1 MLYLISWLTDFAAF
15 LFLFAGNRYLADQE
29 SNVLGILGASFFLA
43 SAIANTS
50 AGMLADR
57 FGRRRVSLIGA
68 IVFVVT
74 VALVSLT
81 GPTGYFFYAAYTLVG
96 ASLGTI
102 YPPLMAW
109 LSVRYSGRQS
119 SRAFLFFCL
128 SFNLGLG
135 TAQVVGGWMY
145 ENWGSNAPLV
155 GSLVAAALALTCIAA
170 LPSAVEQGKPKK
182 EKSDPE
188 VAKRAK
194 MFTYLAWFAN
204 FGGMFSMST
213 VWFLFPSLAV
223 ALNVSPSTHG
233 AALAIGRGVVMS
245 IYCVMYLNT
254 HWQFRFRYSLIAQ
267 AAGCAG
273 LLGLCLSNTAVGLTA
288 SIAGLSTL
296 LGYNYFASLFYN
308 SKGADDDRKGRAF
321 GLNEAF
327 LAFGAGGGSLFGGL
341 AAPYFGIR
349 APYQMAMCVVGVM
362 ATIQC
367 TIYLFKKMPSSEKE
381 LTEW

>member
-29 SNVLGILGASFFLA
+29 SDVLGILGASFFLA

-68 IVFVVT
+68 IVFVLT
-74 VALVSLT
+74 VALVALT
-81 GPTGYFFYAAYTLVG
+81 GPSGWFFYAAYTLVG

-109 LSVRYSGRQS
+109 LSVRHSGKHS

-135 TAQVVGGWMY
+135 TAQVCGGWMY
-145 ENWGSNAPLV
+145 ENWGSTAPLY
-155 GSLVAAALALTCIAA
+155 GALIAAALSLTCIST
-170 LPSAVEQGKPKK
+170 LPAAVEQGKPKK
-182 EKSDPE
+182 EKTDPQ
-188 VAKRAK
+188 VASRANT
-194 MFTYLAWFAN
+194 FAYLAWFAN

-213 VWFLFPSLAV
+213 VWFLFPNLAV
-223 ALNVSPSTHG
+223 ALKVSPSTHG
-233 AALAIGRGVVMS
+233 AALAIGRAVVMS
-245 IYCVMYLNT
+245 IYCMMYFNT

-267 AAGCAG
+267 VAGCAG
-273 LLGLCLSNTAVGLTA
+273 LLGLCLSSSAVGLTI
-288 SIAGLSTL
+288 SIGGLSTL

-308 SKGADDDRKGRAF
+308 AKGAADDRKGRAF
-321 GLNEAF
+321 GVNEAF

-367 TIYLFKKMPSSEKE
+367 MIYFFKKRRASR
-381 LTEW
+381 L